1 MLDII
6 ADGITLGAVYALVAT
21 GFSLIFRTMGLFNIA
36 QGHLLAL
43 APYVLYA
50 LMTDHSWSFWSAAV
64 GAVALMGAI
73 AAATHV
79 LLLRRLLGREHW
91 AAIMVTV
98 GLVIVFESV
107 MEILWGSNSFQLDT
121 PWELRR
127 VVIGGVETTNVG
139 IASVMI
145 AIVAIGT
152 LAVTFQGTTFGAR
165 LRAAATNPRLAAVSG
180 VNINLMFAVTWAIA
194 GVLAAVAGIEYASV
208 TVAGP
213 ALVGLGLRSF
223 PAALVGGLDSLPGSA
238 IGGLIVGITESWAV
252 SQFGAEAADAAVFAV
267 LIVTLTLRPHG
278 VLGRAHAER
287 M

>member
-50 LMTDHSWSFWSAAV
+50 LMTDHGWSFWSAAV

-98 GLVIVFESV
+98 GLVIVLEAV

-127 VVIGGVETTNVG
+127 VVVGGVETTNVG
-139 IASVMI
+139 IASVMV

-238 IGGLIVGITESWAV
+238 VGGLIVGITESWAV

-267 LIVTLTLRPHG
+267 LIVALTLRPHG
-278 VLGRAHAER
+278 VLGRAHAQR
-287 M
+287 V